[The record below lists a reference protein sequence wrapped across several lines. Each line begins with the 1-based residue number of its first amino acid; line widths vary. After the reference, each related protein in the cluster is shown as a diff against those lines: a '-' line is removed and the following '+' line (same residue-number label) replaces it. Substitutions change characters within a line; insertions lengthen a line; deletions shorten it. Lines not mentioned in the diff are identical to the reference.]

1 MVFFTQDDIDNLI
14 SEDVPYFDLTSSL
27 LDIDTIPG
35 KITYSTRDATVV
47 CCVEEVERIMHRFG
61 LKIISNTSSGKFLD
75 KDVLFLEASGPAS
88 YLHVI
93 WKVTQNIL
101 EYSSGI
107 ATRTYKMVK
116 AAREVN
122 PDTVVVTTR
131 KHFPG
136 SKKLCIK
143 GIIAG
148 GAMPHRLGISETILI
163 FRQHMNFIGGVKS
176 LLDKIS
182 DIKKR
187 IPEKKITVEV
197 ESIEDAIMMAK
208 KGVDII
214 QFDKL
219 SPDEIKKSVPSIKQC
234 GDQIKIAAAGGV
246 NLANIKE
253 YVEAGSD
260 IIVLS
265 SAYFGKPAD
274 IKVRLTPLGDKD
286 ER

>member
-1 MVFFTQDDIDNLI
+1 MVFFTENDIDNFI
-14 SEDVPYFDLTSSL
+14 KEDVPYFDLTSSL
-27 LDIDTIPG
+27 LDIDNIPG
-35 KITYSTRDATVV
+35 KISYFTRDTTVV
-47 CCVEEVERIMHRFG
+47 CCVEEVERIMRRFG
-61 LKIISNTSSGKFLD
+61 LEAKSNTSSGKLLD
-75 KDVLFLEASGPAS
+75 KDVLFLEAFGPSS
-88 YLHVI
+88 YLHII

-107 ATRTYKMVK
+107 ATRTYEMVK

-143 GIIAG
+143 GILAG

-163 FRQHMNFIGGVKS
+163 FRQHMNFIGGIKL
-176 LLDKIS
+176 LLDRIS

-197 ESIEDAIMMAK
+197 ETVEDAIMMAK
-208 KGVDII
+208 AGVDII

-219 SPDEIKKSVPSIKQC
+219 SPDDIGESIPLIKKY
-234 GDQIKIAAAGGV
+234 DNQIKVAAAGGI
-246 NLANIKE
+246 NLTNIKE
-253 YVEAGSD
+253 YVAAGSD

-265 SAYFGKPAD
+265 SSYFGKPSD
-274 IKVRLTPLGDKD
+274 IKVRLTPLDS
-286 ER
+286 